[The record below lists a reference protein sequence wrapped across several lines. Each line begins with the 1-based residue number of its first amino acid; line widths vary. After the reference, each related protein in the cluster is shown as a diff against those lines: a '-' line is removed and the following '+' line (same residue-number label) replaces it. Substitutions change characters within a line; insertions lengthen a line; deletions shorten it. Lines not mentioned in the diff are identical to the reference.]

1 MVTCGHLRSTSRLNK
16 TCVYNCLLG
25 PKSLPGVSLPGVLL
39 FKLTLGSSA
48 KRDLTVYLGRMI
60 LQPTPTSAQGQLL
73 RRGWGQLQWL
83 RGGLSSLAQ
92 CHVLLGN
99 KREAT
104 RIVVSHLLLQLG
116 PLGYTHIYIYT
127 HMFNIIYIYIYIC
140 IYIYVCIY
148 ICMYI
153 YIYVYIYIYT
163 YRVYIYIHLVRH
175 QVPKNTCF

>member
-1 MVTCGHLRSTSRLNK
+1 MVTCGHLRSTNRLNK

-25 PKSLPGVSLPGVLL
+25 PKSLPGVLL

-104 RIVVSHLLLQLG
+104 KIVVSHLLLQLG
-116 PLGYTHIYIYT
+116 PLGYIHIYIE
-127 HMFNIIYIYIYIC
+127 IYRESGTPPGPQK
-140 IYIYVCIY
+140 YVFISVFLT
-148 ICMYI
+148 I
-153 YIYVYIYIYT
+153 
-163 YRVYIYIHLVRH
+163 L
-175 QVPKNTCF
+175 CFFFLFWSYMKDQSSWKMHWFWFVNP

>member
-1 MVTCGHLRSTSRLNK
+1 MVTCGHLRSTNRLNK

-25 PKSLPGVSLPGVLL
+25 PKSLPGVLL

-104 RIVVSHLLLQLG
+104 KIVVSHLWLQLG

-127 HMFNIIYIYIYIC
+127 HLCLIL
-140 IYIYVCIY
+140 YIYVY
-148 ICMYI
+148 IHTYVYTYI
-153 YIYVYIYIYT
+153 YIYIYT
-163 YRVYIYIHLVRH
+163 YTHTYYYYIIVMVLQTMDAVMLTTGTLLL
-175 QVPKNTCF
+175 N